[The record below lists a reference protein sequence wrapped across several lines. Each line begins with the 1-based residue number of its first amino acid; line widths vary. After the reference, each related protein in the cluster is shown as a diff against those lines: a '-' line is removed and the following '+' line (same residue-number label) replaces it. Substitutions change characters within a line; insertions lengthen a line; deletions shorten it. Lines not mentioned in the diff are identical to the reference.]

1 MLEPRIMADQII
13 SSIGFHGCYGL
24 SAAFDFRTA
33 IETVTET
40 DATSDSPLNILL
52 INPGDVRHIIL
63 TISRRRRDVAKHTRK
78 LRPLHFYLMESPI
91 EVIARDL
98 LLLEVLNDYEV
109 PIRQRANVFLEI
121 YGNCCVQGRT
131 SRYIEQLGYQL
142 RELVASGTGR
152 LEDSISFS
160 LMRYKDMDD
169 FEAALKNCSSLVE
182 FDIDRLRD
190 QRIRGR

>member
-1 MLEPRIMADQII
+1 MADQII
-13 SSIGFHGCYGL
+13 SSIGFHGCYGM

-33 IETVTET
+33 IETVTKT
-40 DATSDSPLNILL
+40 DATSDSPLNVLL
-52 INPGDVRHIIL
+52 VNPGDVRHIIL

-142 RELVASGTGR
+142 RELVTRGTGR
-152 LEDSISFS
+152 LEDSVSFS
-160 LMRYKDMDD
+160 LMRYKDKDEI
-169 FEAALKNCSSLVE
+169 EAALGNYSSKVE
-182 FDIDRLRD
+182 FDVDRFRD
-190 QRIRGR
+190 QRIRGT